1 MQRAGG
7 ANPWTVLGPLCYNNG
22 KGKPARG
29 LRPRGN
35 GGNALKIVD
44 LRNRF
49 TSCNDELIEITDS
62 LIYYAEEKIE
72 EGHPSL
78 FLLEYN
84 RVTKRERVVANYL
97 LPGPACVPHFF
108 SFPGE
113 IVVVMESG
121 ESEAWVVRVEKDTGA
136 ERDLASLSFIGDF
149 QKCLALDESHVL
161 FFTVPNEK
169 HARLFREYTRLTGF
183 GRVAFLYDLEEG
195 RYYYAR
201 DPRVCAA
208 EAGFVRYGRGG
219 SPWLLVLSP
228 HGSEEEKEKCYRS
241 MRWLGDGICDSVWEC
256 PLLDFLVSVK
266 NGEERAPLDLV
277 LSAGTEGLVRYAGE
291 DAENL
296 YFRARHFPTGDQ
308 RICACNKETGR
319 KTAAARLTLGRDETP
334 ARFSID
340 PQGGRAYR
348 IAETDGGYRVTGVL
362 NSSVDAVY
370 PKELGRFVTCVDDRY
385 FIAQYVLAD
394 EKDSFEF
401 NSVFDIATGAQK
413 SYECR
418 CTVSGSSVVL
428 T

>member
-1 MQRAGG
+1 M
-7 ANPWTVLGPLCYNNG
+7 
-22 KGKPARG
+22 
-29 LRPRGN
+29 
-35 GGNALKIVD
+35 KIVD
-44 LRNRF
+44 LRNIF

-62 LIYYAEEKIE
+62 LIYYAEEKME

-121 ESEAWVVRVEKDTGA
+121 GSEAWVMRVEKETGT
-136 ERDLASLSFIGDF
+136 EKGLASISFIGDF

-161 FFTVPNEK
+161 FYTVPNEA
-169 HARLFREYTRLTGF
+169 HARLFREYTELTGF
-183 GRVAFLYDLEEG
+183 SRVAFLYDLEEG
-195 RYYYAR
+195 KYYYAR
-201 DPRVCAA
+201 DPRVCGAG
-208 EAGFVRYGRGG
+208 AGFVRYSRGET
-219 SPWLLVLSP
+219 PWLLVLSP
-228 HGSEEEKEKCYRS
+228 HGSEEEKEKCYHS
-241 MRWLGDGICDSVWEC
+241 MRWLGDSICDSVWEC

-266 NGEERAPLDLV
+266 NGEARAPLGLM
-277 LSAGTEGLVRYAGE
+277 LSAGTAGLVRYAGE
-291 DAENL
+291 DEANL

-308 RICACNKETGR
+308 RICACSKETG
-319 KTAAARLTLGRDETP
+319 KKSAAARLTLGQDEKP

-348 IAETDGGYRVTGVL
+348 ITETDDGFHVTGVL
-362 NSSVDAVY
+362 NSAIDADY
-370 PKELGRFVTCVDDRY
+370 PKELGQFVTCVDDRY
-385 FIAQYVLAD
+385 FIAQYILSD

-401 NSVFDIATGAQK
+401 NSVFDVQSGAQK

-418 CTVSGSSVVL
+418 CTVCGDTIVL